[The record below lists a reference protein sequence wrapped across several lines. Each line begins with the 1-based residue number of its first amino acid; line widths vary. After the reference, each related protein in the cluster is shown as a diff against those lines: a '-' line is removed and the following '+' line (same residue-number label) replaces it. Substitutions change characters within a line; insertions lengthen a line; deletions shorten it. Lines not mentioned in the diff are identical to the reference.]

1 MGMLGRDRGLIEE
14 SITELTLI
22 EEAAH
27 MNARY
32 KVIAL
37 AITVS
42 VALGAGASAQS
53 PQFEVGSPFPDIALP
68 SLEDDR
74 PSSIADYRG
83 KKVILH
89 IFASW

>member
-1 MGMLGRDRGLIEE
+1 MIK
-14 SITELTLI
+14 
-22 EEAAH
+22 EAAH

-32 KVIAL
+32 KAFGL
-37 AITVS
+37 AMAVS

-53 PQFEVGSPFPDIALP
+53 PQFEVGQPFPDIVLP
-68 SLEDDR
+68 SLEDGR
-74 PSSIADYRG
+74 PTSIADYRG